1 MSLFTNVS
9 LASFSA
15 FAAIFL
21 AQPICS
27 GPTEQQPTTTII
39 TMECSPQPVSA
50 GAPLECT
57 ASMNSAEAELP
68 IRWRVTA
75 GKIIKGQG
83 TPSVTLDTTG
93 LEDQSLTAIME
104 LGDKGCIRV
113 FSYTAH
119 VK

>member
-1 MSLFTNVS
+1 MSFFTNVS
-9 LASFSA
+9 LVAFSA

-21 AQPICS
+21 TQPFCS
-27 GPTEQQPTTTII
+27 GPTDQQSTTAVI

-50 GAPLECT
+50 GAPLVCT

-83 TPSVTLDTTG
+83 TPSITLDTTG

-113 FSYTAH
+113 FSCTAH

>member
-1 MSLFTNVS
+1 MSLLTKLVI
-9 LASFSA
+9 LAISA
-15 FAAIFL
+15 FTALFVAL
-21 AQPICS
+21 PLCS
-27 GPTEQQPTTTII
+27 GQTEQRPRTAVI
-39 TMECSPQPVSA
+39 TLDCSPQPVSA
-50 GAPLECT
+50 GAPLVCT